1 MITFRNCKS
10 PCIFWKVG
18 IYIFKIS
25 VPLIYIDA
33 ANDDQIGGA
42 DIIYQKEIIKKI
54 PGKAGCLK
62 KVKQ

>member
-1 MITFRNCKS
+1 MIFL
-10 PCIFWKVG
+10 
-18 IYIFKIS
+18 IS

-54 PGKAGCLK
+54 PGKAGCLE
-62 KVKQ
+62 KVRQ